1 MTQNRMRAGSER
13 GSPDEDRERPAPR
26 YLIDL
31 EEAAS
36 RGRSLPLLIASR
48 RCYACQQ
55 ADETEPSMSS
65 DVKPYL
71 DCVAD
76 HCAQTPDFLLPDTPL
91 KEAIFRVILAR
102 RNEPVT
108 AEDIRQVL
116 SEKWRLTAYPRDISP
131 RVIERLLTR
140 IETYC
145 VTAVPEEPEEEIA
158 EEPVSEEPPTQ
169 NSVEEIQS

>member
-1 MTQNRMRAGSER
+1 MTQNQTRAGSVR
-13 GSPDEDRERPAPR
+13 GSLDEGRGRPVRR
-26 YLIDL
+26 YFIDL

-36 RGRSLPLLIASR
+36 RGRSLPLLIGSR

-55 ADETEPSMSS
+55 ADEGEPSMSS
-65 DVKPYL
+65 DVQPYL

-108 AEDIRQVL
+108 AEEVNQML
-116 SEKWRLTAYPRDISP
+116 SERWALTAYPRDISP
-131 RVIERLLTR
+131 RIIGRLLTR

-145 VTAVPEEPEEEIA
+145 VASVPEEPEEEIA
-158 EEPVSEEPPTQ
+158 EETVSEEPPAQ
-169 NSVEEIQS
+169 NSVDEIQS